1 MSLPC
6 DVTTGG
12 KHYGVAYES
21 CPQGESYIR
30 WGWHVIIAHAHNPQ
44 EAAEAEQVVMAAR
57 QDYNI
62 AGKPIYELDVVRDAP
77 VDIEPT
83 PKRTQE
89 QKVRYAAC

>member
-1 MSLPC
+1 
-6 DVTTGG
+6 
-12 KHYGVAYES
+12 
-21 CPQGESYIR
+21 
-30 WGWHVIIAHAHNPQ
+30 
-44 EAAEAEQVVMAAR
+44 MAAR

-62 AGKPIYELDVVRDAP
+62 AGKPIYELDVVRDEP